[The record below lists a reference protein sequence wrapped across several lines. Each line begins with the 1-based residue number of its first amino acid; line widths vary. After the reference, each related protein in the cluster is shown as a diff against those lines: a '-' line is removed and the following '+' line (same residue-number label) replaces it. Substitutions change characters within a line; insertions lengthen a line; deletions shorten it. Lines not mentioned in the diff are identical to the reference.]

1 MSTSSDISSLFKLFG
16 GRSAHYQEISQEDEK
31 QSSMERWPGVVKVE
45 LSGVAAEPAVQPPSA
60 VAVRPTLFAAGVA
73 PVSPAIAPEPAPS
86 VQAVPQAK
94 VVAASDSAPDWASES
109 LHSLLGKLAQE
120 DRREVV
126 SAPVRVARPRPN
138 LANIKIVAVISA
150 KGGVG
155 KSTLA
160 AGLSAVMQRQGRA
173 VLALDLDPQSAL
185 INHLGVAIDPM
196 QVAAEGLAH
205 CVADAQMRDFCQPT
219 PSGVFVL
226 PYGMVD
232 EGQRRTFERQLEDE
246 PDWLA
251 QQLAELQLADGSVVV
266 LDTPPG
272 PSAYLQ
278 QALSVANVAVV
289 VSLADAASYA
299 TLPMIDRLIS
309 TYTADRADFYG
320 ATYVINQVDQSRK
333 LSKDITQIMRG
344 ILGSRVAGIIH
355 CDQSIAEALA
365 YNQSVLDYD
374 PSGQGCHDLQA
385 IALNVLAKLFAT
397 QRSEPLV

>member
-31 QSSMERWPGVVKVE
+31 QSSKERWPGVAKVE
-45 LSGVAAEPAVQPPSA
+45 LSSVPAAEPAASPQVAAVVRPALFAGAIVQPP
-60 VAVRPTLFAAGVA
+60 
-73 PVSPAIAPEPAPS
+73 PVLAPEPAPEPS
-86 VQAVPQAK
+86 MP
-94 VVAASDSAPDWASES
+94 VAGAAAGPDWAAES
-109 LHSLLGKLAQE
+109 LQSLLGKLAQE

-126 SAPVRVARPRPN
+126 STPVRAARPRPH
-138 LANIKIVAVISA
+138 LDNIKVVAVISA

-160 AGLSAVMQRQGRA
+160 AGLSSVMQRQGRA
-173 VLALDLDPQSAL
+173 VLAIDLDPQSAL
-185 INHLGVAIDPM
+185 SNHLGVAIDPM

-205 CVADAQMRDFCQPT
+205 CVADVQMRDFCQPT

-226 PYGMVD
+226 PYGIVD
-232 EGQRRTFERQLEDE
+232 EDQRRAFERQLEDE

-251 QQLAELQLADGSVVV
+251 QQLSELQLADGSVVV

-272 PSAYLQ
+272 PSVYLQ

-299 TLPMIDRLIS
+299 TLPMIDRLLA
-309 TYTADRADFYG
+309 TYTAEREDFYG

-355 CDQSIAEALA
+355 RDQSIAEALA
-365 YNQSVLDYD
+365 YSQSVLDYD

-397 QRSEPLV
+397 QRSEQLA

>member
-31 QSSMERWPGVVKVE
+31 QSSMERWPGVAKVE
-45 LSGVAAEPAVQPPSA
+45 LSGAESAADAVVRPSLFVGGMTQASPAV
-60 VAVRPTLFAAGVA
+60 
-73 PVSPAIAPEPAPS
+73 APESAPS
-86 VQAVPQAK
+86 PETVQQPRP
-94 VVAASDSAPDWASES
+94 VAASDAAPDWATES

-126 SAPVRVARPRPN
+126 NVPVRVARSRPN
-138 LANIKIVAVISA
+138 LANIKIIAVISA

-160 AGLSAVMQRQGRA
+160 AGLSAVMQRQGHA

-196 QVAAEGLAH
+196 QVTAEGLAH

-232 EGQRRTFERQLEDE
+232 EIQRRTFERQLEDE

-251 QQLAELQLADGSVVV
+251 QQLSELQLADGSLVV

-272 PSAYLQ
+272 PSVYLQ

-299 TLPMIDRLIS
+299 TLPMIDRLLS
-309 TYTADRADFYG
+309 TYTAERTDFYG

-344 ILGSRVAGIIH
+344 ILGSRVAGIILR
-355 CDQSIAEALA
+355 DQSIAEALA
-365 YNQSVLDYD
+365 YNQCVLDYD

-385 IALNVLAKLFAT
+385 IALNVLAKLYAT
-397 QRSEPLV
+397 QGSE

>member
-31 QSSMERWPGVVKVE
+31 QSSMERWPGVANVD
-45 LSGVAAEPAVQPPSA
+45 LSSVSTAEPTVSAKAGA
-60 VAVRPTLFAAGVA
+60 VARPALFAGVVVQA
-73 PVSPAIAPEPAPS
+73 SPVVAPEPAPAP
-86 VQAVPQAK
+86 VQQSMP
-94 VVAASDSAPDWASES
+94 VAGSGVTPDWAAES

-126 SAPVRVARPRPN
+126 SAPVRVARPRPS
-138 LANIKIVAVISA
+138 LANIKIIAVISA

-251 QQLAELQLADGSVVV
+251 QQLSELQLADGSVVV

-299 TLPMIDRLIS
+299 TLPMIDRLLS

-355 CDQSIAEALA
+355 RDQSIAEALA
-365 YNQSVLDYD
+365 YNQSVLDYE

-385 IALNVLAKLFAT
+385 IALNILARLFAT
-397 QRSEPLV
+397 QRSEQLA

>member
-16 GRSAHYQEISQEDEK
+16 GRSTHYQEISQEDEK
-31 QSSMERWPGVVKVE
+31 QSSMERWPGVAKVE
-45 LSGVAAEPAVQPPSA
+45 LSSAPAVASVASPQVGA
-60 VAVRPTLFAAGVA
+60 VVRPTLFAGASAPTLTVA
-73 PVSPAIAPEPAPS
+73 EREPAPEL
-86 VQAVPQAK
+86 PMP
-94 VVAASDSAPDWASES
+94 VAGACAGPDWAAES
-109 LHSLLGKLAQE
+109 LQSLLSKLAKE
-120 DRREVV
+120 DRRE
-126 SAPVRVARPRPN
+126 PVKEPGRVARPRPHLN
-138 LANIKIVAVISA
+138 NIKVVAVISA

-160 AGLSAVMQRQGRA
+160 AGLSSVMQRQGRA
-173 VLALDLDPQSAL
+173 VLAIDLDPQSAL
-185 INHLGVAIDPM
+185 SNHLGVAIDPM

-205 CVADAQMRDFCQPT
+205 CVADLQMRDFCQPT

-226 PYGMVD
+226 PYGIVD
-232 EGQRRTFERQLEDE
+232 EDQRRAFERQLEDE

-251 QQLAELQLADGSVVV
+251 QQLSDLQLADGSVVV

-272 PSAYLQ
+272 PSVYLQ
-278 QALSVANVAVV
+278 QALTVANVAVV

-299 TLPMIDRLIS
+299 TLPMIDRLLA
-309 TYTADRADFYG
+309 TYTAEREDFYG

-344 ILGSRVAGIIH
+344 ILGNRVAGIIH
-355 CDQSIAEALA
+355 RDQSIAEALA

-397 QRSEPLV
+397 QRSEQLA